1 MLGLANLATAAR
13 TALDWA
19 APPPGAAPAAA
30 LPGLVPPGAP
40 ADQAVR
46 ILQRGL
52 ELDDGDRVAY
62 AWWQLLEPATG
73 RIGHRAI
80 VCDEL
85 RVLPIES
92 RDDPDIL
99 GKAFGALRGLH
110 RADRD
115 AIYIASGRRHP
126 DLIVSQLYGSAG
138 EAGALDD
145 AVDRA
150 REGQAAVLGLMSNY
164 LHSRLE
170 PPAAGLWQSIDDQ
183 MRNLPHMLCLAGYP
197 DPRHAKK
204 GLTREGDFGDADD
217 ELASQQGEIFL
228 RGLAQLNREFL
239 FCATALAVWRDLIID
254 TQNRLDRIAS
264 EYASRQRGS
273 INASFSAALPIGSAL
288 NESLAAG
295 TGAGEGAIESITD
308 STMESE
314 AQGTTATRSAGT
326 TESAGTGTTET
337 VGSTHSRTTARGLTD
352 GEGTTQTRGIGVS
365 EIDTR
370 GTSESLTDTR
380 GTSESRSQAR
390 GQSETQAQS
399 ESRSVSQGTTQTQA
413 EGRSVSQSRGTGQT
427 LTQTQSS
434 GTGRGGSEQA
444 SQTATQAWARSRT
457 ASGTDGVSGSQGWST
472 TETTSESDGT
482 SGSQGWSDATG
493 GAQTEGSSET
503 TAMSATIGNS
513 QSAGGSA
520 KVAGTGVSGSTARS
534 GTQAAAHSL
543 TESTGESETWSAGES
558 GSEGWSETEGR
569 SESAGASGSRS
580 WTRSDTRGVGETET
594 RGESRALATGR
605 NWTQSDTTAVGQ
617 AVSQTQSVAEG
628 QTQTQSMGRTQSATE
643 GQGRTVSQGESET
656 RTDTQAASRTRSDG
670 RGTSESQAASRSQTE
685 TASRSWTRSRSQ
697 VESSGQA
704 QSHMLGRSATHALA
718 TSRSE
723 GSGTSSSHTTG
734 SGQAVAQGTSQNR
747 NVTHMAGFGRGLYG
761 GLVPGGGVGRS
772 WMIEDDTAIRLT
784 TLTRQFANIT
794 FGAVKDGGWL
804 ATVFLLIEDGTVPA
818 AKGLVSQAFHGSGV
832 PRPVAA
838 HELAGAELEALR
850 PSLMVLRGDRRLVD
864 DPELVPWEGTELLWT
879 RNATLLSSGL
889 MAAYWAPSVFEQST
903 AITIQEKTPPMAFHT
918 QMVGEAVLGHQIS
931 PETDVLTAVPL
942 RLSRE
947 RHFHTAFCGDT
958 GYGKS
963 VAAERLVYETTRAW
977 KLKSIVLDFGAG
989 WRKFLRAPGLE
1000 GRVEIRQLSPGGVRP
1015 LRWNPLQLGRYIEPD
1030 LHWRSFCDVF
1040 GTVGQLG
1047 AKRQIHELR
1056 NVLAAVYRT
1065 AGVFVDEPFV
1075 RGHPEWGLVS
1085 DREATAL
1092 DLAADTDL
1100 GDLSRDDRQRVAVL
1114 RSRAVGFGTL
1124 VNHID
1129 NRIENLKPNDI
1140 RRNMLEGIRE
1150 RLSTFVEGAAEAQ
1163 YAAGPDAI
1171 DITEIVPGD
1180 WGVAILEGGAFLD
1193 DFSKAFLLAW
1203 ASFQIYT
1210 DTMVQRLQRG
1220 RTEPARIQI
1229 VFEEANK
1236 MLGGTVSSK
1245 NEEGGATVAERF
1257 EAMWRDS
1264 RKYGIWLHLLTQ
1276 TPSAIPPGIMS
1287 SCNNLFVSQLK
1298 NAKDRDLI
1306 TASLHRSE
1314 KSLTDEQFRKFIS
1327 RVPVARAIVK
1337 LGYSDVPSEVEPAYI
1352 RPWMLEAAEPTDPDI
1367 EQRLGRIALGV
1378 HA

>member
-1 MLGLANLATAAR
+1 MLGLAHLTTAAR

-19 APPPGAAPAAA
+19 APPPPGAAPAAA

-52 ELDDGDRVAY
+52 ELDDGDRVAH
-62 AWWQLLEPATG
+62 AWWQLLDPATG

-115 AIYIASGRRHP
+115 AIYIASGRRRP

-228 RGLAQLNREFL
+228 RGLAALNREFL
-239 FCATALAVWRDLIID
+239 FCTTALAVWRNLIID

-273 INASFSAALPIGSAL
+273 INASFSAALPIGSAF

-295 TGAGEGAIESITD
+295 TGAGEGATESITD

-314 AQGTTATRSAGT
+314 AQAATETRGAGTTASR
-326 TESAGTGTTET
+326 GTGTTET
-337 VGSTHSRTTARGLTD
+337 VGTTHSRTTAHGTAA
-352 GEGTTQTRGIGVS
+352 GEGATQTRGTGVS
-365 EIDTR
+365 ETDTR
-370 GTSESLTDTR
+370 ATSESL
-380 GTSESRSQAR
+380 SQAR

-399 ESRSVSQGTTQTQA
+399 ESRSLSQGATQTQA
-413 EGRSVSQSRGTGQT
+413 EGRSVSQGRGTGQT
-427 LTQTQSS
+427 QTQTQ
-434 GTGRGGSEQA
+434 GTATGRGGSEQA
-444 SQTATQAWARSRT
+444 SQAATQAWARSRT
-457 ASGTDGVSGSQGWST
+457 ASGTDGTSGSEGWST
-472 TETTSESDGT
+472 AETTSQSDGT
-482 SGSQGWSDATG
+482 SGSTGWSDATG
-493 GAQTEGSSET
+493 GAQADGSSET
-503 TAMSATIGNS
+503 TAMSATIGNN
-513 QSAGGSA
+513 QSAGGRVT
-520 KVAGTGVSGSTARS
+520 VAGIGVSGSTGRS

-543 TESTGESETWSAGES
+543 TESTAESETWSATDS
-558 GSEGWSETEGR
+558 GSEGWSATDGR
-569 SESAGASGSRS
+569 SESDGTSGSRS
-580 WTRSDTRGVGETET
+580 WTQSDTRGVGETET

-605 NWTQSDTTAVGQ
+605 NWTQSDTTAAGQ
-617 AVSQTQSVAEG
+617 AASQTQSVAQG
-628 QTQTQSMGRTQSATE
+628 QTQTQSAGRMQSATE
-643 GQGRTVSQGESET
+643 AQGRTVSQGESET
-656 RTDTQAASRTRSDG
+656 RTDSRA
-670 RGTSESQAASRSQTE
+670 TSESQARARSQTD
-685 TASRSWTRSRSQ
+685 TAGRSWTRTRSQ
-697 VESSGQA
+697 VESAGQA
-704 QSHMLGRSATHALA
+704 QSHMLGRSATHAVA
-718 TSRSE
+718 TSESTAT
-723 GSGTSSSHTTG
+723 GTSNTRTAG

-747 NVTHMAGFGRGLYG
+747 AVTHMAGFGRGLHG

-772 WMIEDDTAIRLT
+772 WMIEDDTAIRIA

-818 AKGLVSQAFHGSGV
+818 AKGLVSQAFHGAGV

-850 PSLMVLRGDRRLVD
+850 TSLMLLRGDRRLVD

-879 RNATLLSSGL
+879 RNATLLPSGL

-903 AITIQEKTPPMAFHT
+903 AITMQEKTPPMAFHT
-918 QMVGEAVLGHQIS
+918 QMAGEAVLGHQIS

-942 RLSRE
+942 RLSRA

-989 WRKFLRAPGLE
+989 WRKFLNAPGLE

-1092 DLAADTDL
+1092 GLAAATDL

-1129 NRIENLKPNDI
+1129 NRIENLRPNDI

-1352 RPWMLEAAEPTDPDI
+1352 RPWMLDVAEPSDPDI
-1367 EQRLGRIALGV
+1367 ERRLGRIALGV